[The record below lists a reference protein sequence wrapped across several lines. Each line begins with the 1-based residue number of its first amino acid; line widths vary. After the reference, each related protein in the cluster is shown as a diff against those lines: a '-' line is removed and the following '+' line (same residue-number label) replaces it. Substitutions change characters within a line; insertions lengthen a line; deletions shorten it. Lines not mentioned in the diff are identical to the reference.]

1 MKSDKKIIIVGSDD
15 IAYHFCFLSMTTLNL
30 KEVYLYS
37 FPIPQEDKTNDLQ
50 YASELFPMSKIKMGN
65 EKDYAD
71 ADILILTAKEKQLEN
86 ESDSEYLRRNILLVR
101 KMINQAMAS
110 GFSGL
115 IVVANKLDDLFT
127 YLVWKFSG
135 LPKNKIFGLGTY
147 TDTVYFQKLL
157 SESLDVSFNEVKG
170 YIIGGSSPLQKIVAW
185 SRSSMGGNSVLGL
198 TMDPNTNFNQDD
210 INRIEEKIAK
220 RNRMNENKELTLTTA
235 TALIELVQTVL
246 TNKKAIVPLVH
257 LMDIGELKDIPLS
270 IPVILGENGI
280 RQITG
285 LNFSETEQKSLLISA
300 NEIRTQLDWIEQG

>member
-1 MKSDKKIIIVGSDD
+1 MKSDKKIIVVGSDD

-30 KEVYLYS
+30 KEVYLYPH
-37 FPIPQEDKTNDLQ
+37 PIPQEDKTNDLQ

-71 ADILILTAKEKQLEN
+71 ADVLILTAKENQLEN
-86 ESDSEYLRRNILLVR
+86 EPDSEYLRRNILLVR

-135 LPKNKIFGLGTY
+135 LPKNKIVGLGTY
-147 TDTVYFQKLL
+147 VDTVYFQKLL
-157 SESLDVSFNEVKG
+157 SEALDVSFNEVKG
-170 YIIGGSSPLQKIVAW
+170 YIIGGSSPLQKTVAW
-185 SRSSMGGNSVLGL
+185 SRSSMGGNSLLGL

-210 INRIEEKIAK
+210 MSIIEEKIAK

-235 TALIELVQTVL
+235 TALIELVQYIL
-246 TNKKAIVPLVH
+246 TNKKAIVSLVQ

-280 RQITG
+280 RQIAG

-300 NEIRTQLDWIEQG
+300 NEIRIQLDWVEQR

>member
-1 MKSDKKIIIVGSDD
+1 MKSDKKIIVVGSDD